1 MEKLVL
7 NAYAK
12 INPFLEITAKRSD
25 GYHEIDSVMM
35 SVSICDTV
43 TLTRAEEGI
52 TITADVPSV
61 PTDSRNIAYKVAA
74 RLIEAVGDTR
84 GVHIDIKKRIPS
96 EAGMGGGSADGA
108 AVLVGLNKMLGEPL
122 TVDELCA
129 LGASVGAD
137 IPFCIRGGCIR
148 VGGIGEKVVEVL
160 PVPPMH
166 ILVAKMREGI
176 STPAAYATLD
186 ALYGGFSEYSPKLPT
201 ELLRTI
207 KNKEKI
213 SGFYNIFEQALDTLA
228 PSTKIL
234 KGRLSELS
242 RGALL
247 CGSGTAIFAV
257 FDNEQDAIKAKL
269 SLQRDTSLSFVEVCK
284 AMPNGV
290 EIIN

>member
-96 EAGMGGGSADGA
+96 EAGM
-108 AVLVGLNKMLGEPL
+108 P
-122 TVDELCA
+122 
-129 LGASVGAD
+129 
-137 IPFCIRGGCIR
+137 
-148 VGGIGEKVVEVL
+148 
-160 PVPPMH
+160 
-166 ILVAKMREGI
+166 
-176 STPAAYATLD
+176 
-186 ALYGGFSEYSPKLPT
+186 
-201 ELLRTI
+201 
-207 KNKEKI
+207 
-213 SGFYNIFEQALDTLA
+213 
-228 PSTKIL
+228 
-234 KGRLSELS
+234 
-242 RGALL
+242 
-247 CGSGTAIFAV
+247 
-257 FDNEQDAIKAKL
+257 
-269 SLQRDTSLSFVEVCK
+269 
-284 AMPNGV
+284 
-290 EIIN
+290 

>member
-1 MEKLVL
+1 MEKLIL

-12 INPFLEITAKRSD
+12 INPFLEITEKRPD

-35 SVSICDTV
+35 SVSVCDTI
-43 TLTRAEEGI
+43 TLTRTERGI
-52 TITADVPSV
+52 AITADAPSV

-84 GVHIDIKKRIPS
+84 GVHIDIKKRIPT

-122 TVDELCA
+122 SVDELCA

-137 IPFCIRGGCIR
+137 IPFCVRGGCIR
-148 VGGIGEKVVEVL
+148 VGGIGEKVAETL
-160 PVPPMH
+160 PVPKLY
-166 ILVAKMREGI
+166 ILVAKMSEGI

-247 CGSGTAIFAV
+247 CGSGTAVFAV
-257 FDNEQDAIKAKL
+257 FDNERDALAAKTA
-269 SLQRDTSLSFVEVCK
+269 LQKDSAISFVEVCTT
-284 AMPNGV
+284 MPFGV